1 MDKLK
6 VYYKKNKNNFKQLE
20 ILNLENIQNYIPI
33 YSKFFTLNDTN
44 WNNINLDHL
53 WSIQTTQSNIK
64 NNSYQC
70 ILSKQEETI
79 EKPVFFKF
87 SPLVDPYKYVIGI
100 YPLDNILNLPS
111 LTNQS
116 DCNNKIIDPNN
127 SGYTDGFFYY
137 LSSKLLNEYQ
147 FVHGIDF
154 YGSYLGVKNNF
165 QFNVYDDFEYVKN
178 DSHVIKN
185 YNKLFHFNEELGQIF
200 FRDSKTSKPNLTID
214 EESKIDLPITDL
226 EHLNVSSFTPLELVD
241 ITNTFKCENS
251 DETIE
256 DSQSECS
263 IDTDDSNTVSD
274 GTHESIEDD
283 DEPYD
288 DSDLETESYQSEDD
302 IVNMTIYKLPVHV
315 IAIEKCKYTLDH
327 LINNDLPDKE
337 LISALFQVIMILL
350 TYQKVFDFTHNDL
363 HTNNIMFIETNEKF
377 LYYCYENIHYKVPT
391 YGKIFKIIDFGR
403 SIYSYNGIQI
413 VSDSFGPN
421 GDAKTQYNIPPYVIE
436 SKPLLYPNYS
446 FDLCRLGCS
455 LYDIFEP
462 NDNSKV
468 KKLIDEWCKDDK
480 GRNILY
486 KKNGEERYPDFKLY
500 KMIARTVHQHT
511 PKQQLTNDIFKSFI
525 TDKPNKKEMNI
536 DLYPSFSK

>member
-6 VYYKKNKNNFKQLE
+6 VYYKKNKNNFKHLE
-20 ILNLENIQNYIPI
+20 ILELENIQNYIPI

-44 WNNINLDHL
+44 WNSINLDHL
-53 WSIQTTQSNIK
+53 WSIQTIQKNIK
-64 NNSYQC
+64 KNSYQC
-70 ILSKQEETI
+70 NLTNQKENV

-87 SPLVDPYKYVIGI
+87 SPLVDPFKYAIGI
-100 YPLDNILNLPS
+100 YPLDNILKLPT

-116 DCNNKIIDPNN
+116 ECNEKMIDPNN

-137 LSSKLLNEYQ
+137 LSSKLLNDYQ

-154 YGSYLGVKNNF
+154 YGSYLAIKNNF

-185 YNKLFHFNEELGQIF
+185 YNKLFHFNEELGEIF
-200 FRDSKTSKPNLTID
+200 FRDSKTSKPNLKID
-214 EESKIDLPITDL
+214 EDSKIELPITDL
-226 EHLNVSSFTPLELVD
+226 DDLNVSLPISSELVD
-241 ITNTFKCENS
+241 VTESFKCDESIKIDDDSHSEYS
-251 DETIE
+251 DNTE
-256 DSQSECS
+256 
-263 IDTDDSNTVSD
+263 DSNTVSD
-274 GTHESIEDD
+274 GSCISNDEDNESYET
-283 DEPYD
+283 
-288 DSDLETESYQSEDD
+288 SDIETESYQSEDE

-337 LISALFQVIMILL
+337 LIAALFQVIMILI

-403 SIYSYNGIQI
+403 SIYSYNGIQF

-436 SKPLLYPNYS
+436 SKALLYPNYS

-455 LYDIFEP
+455 LYDMFEP
-462 NDNSKV
+462 NDNSSV
-468 KKLIDEWCKDDK
+468 KKLIDEWCKDYK

-486 KKNGEERYPDFKLY
+486 KKDGEERYPDFKLY
-500 KMIARTVHQHT
+500 KMIARTVHDHT
-511 PKQQLTNDIFKSFI
+511 PTNQLTNDIFKSFI

-536 DLYPSFSK
+536 DSYPSFSK